1 MGGVWYAALGDG
13 RSESGLQ
20 LHLLSESRVR
30 TDVLPRGTP
39 SSHMRPWEAS
49 GMRGLGAAGVIR
61 ATSSP
66 PPPRRTPLS
75 VGPGSSGCRPHH
87 PPSLAPT
94 PSAGPTTPAP

>member
-1 MGGVWYAALGDG
+1 MRPWEASGMRRLGTG

-49 GMRGLGAAGVIR
+49 GMRRLGTAGVNP
-61 ATSSP
+61 AYSYTSSP
-66 PPPRRTPLS
+66 L
-75 VGPGSSGCRPHH
+75 
-87 PPSLAPT
+87 
-94 PSAGPTTPAP
+94 